1 MEYDGIDRRQHKRY
15 DLACPVVL
23 LRGKSDVLA
32 RTKTVNISDGG
43 ALVPMYESAMPET
56 GTKLHVRFSVPRS
69 TSNSYMLE
77 GFSSEAT
84 VIRQDPRDEESP
96 PCVGLKFEPPLSL
109 AIEV

>member
-1 MEYDGIDRRQHKRY
+1 MDYNGIDRRQHKRY

-69 TSNSYMLE
+69 TPNSYMLE

-84 VIRQDPRDEESP
+84 IVRHHTEGEDEVS
-96 PCVGLKFEPPLSL
+96 CIGLEFDPPLNL
-109 AIEV
+109 AIDI